1 MGLQNISKIDGRY
14 AKYTEELDF
23 SEYDLI
29 KNRMKAEVRHL
40 VKLSELD
47 QYPLDIYEDDK
58 EYFRDIIQE
67 WDMEKAKR
75 VKEIE
80 KKTNHDVKAVERFLQ
95 EKAKEENL
103 ERVIPHIHMGM
114 TSEDP
119 TNIAYS
125 LMFKDALEDNIMPQ
139 LLKIGYKLA
148 DMTKEYSDTPMLGHT
163 HGKEATPTTVGKE
176 FGVYL
181 EKLSDELVDL
191 IDLNENISGKFGGA
205 TGSLASLKAT
215 YPEKEFEIDWMEY
228 SKNYV
233 ESFGLKHN
241 PITEQ
246 INNREHFTNTF
257 DKLAEINNILFDLDD
272 DMWHYCW
279 QHYFKLDKDDDEVGS
294 STMPQKV
301 NPIDFENGKGNLSKT
316 EDEFHSLNEQIQIVI
331 MQRDLHDST
340 IMRDIGANL
349 GKALVGYKKTMKG
362 LKKIAPW
369 EENLEQDLE
378 DNPQVLAEAFQT
390 MMRRNGNP
398 DAYKVIKD
406 ATRGKENKLT
416 LEELHEIVKE
426 QNLPDDME
434 RKLLE
439 LKPKDY
445 TGYAARMAKESYK
458 RNIEKLDKVKEFL
471 ENK

>member
-148 DMTKEYSDTPMLGHT
+148 DMTKEYSDTPMLG
-163 HGKEATPTTVGKE
+163 
-176 FGVYL
+176 
-181 EKLSDELVDL
+181 
-191 IDLNENISGKFGGA
+191 
-205 TGSLASLKAT
+205 
-215 YPEKEFEIDWMEY
+215 
-228 SKNYV
+228 
-233 ESFGLKHN
+233 
-241 PITEQ
+241 
-246 INNREHFTNTF
+246 
-257 DKLAEINNILFDLDD
+257 
-272 DMWHYCW
+272 
-279 QHYFKLDKDDDEVGS
+279 
-294 STMPQKV
+294 
-301 NPIDFENGKGNLSKT
+301 
-316 EDEFHSLNEQIQIVI
+316 
-331 MQRDLHDST
+331 
-340 IMRDIGANL
+340 
-349 GKALVGYKKTMKG
+349 
-362 LKKIAPW
+362 
-369 EENLEQDLE
+369 QD
-378 DNPQVLAEAFQT
+378 
-390 MMRRNGNP
+390 
-398 DAYKVIKD
+398 
-406 ATRGKENKLT
+406 
-416 LEELHEIVKE
+416 
-426 QNLPDDME
+426 
-434 RKLLE
+434 RK
-439 LKPKDY
+439 
-445 TGYAARMAKESYK
+445 S
-458 RNIEKLDKVKEFL
+458 VV
-471 ENK
+471 